1 MADNNVRHPW
11 AHLLEMVPLPV
22 GRDDGQHVC
31 MLPLIQQPLTVP
43 VLCSPPIRCA
53 GRSATA
59 KAGAEFNFRQLADI
73 KDEALLQQVC
83 AASDASHDISLPVMG
98 CIILTI

>member
-1 MADNNVRHPW
+1 MHAAAHSTASHGARTVQSTYKVRRQECDEL
-11 AHLLEMVPLPV
+11 A
-22 GRDDGQHVC
+22 
-31 MLPLIQQPLTVP
+31 
-43 VLCSPPIRCA
+43 
-53 GRSATA
+53 A